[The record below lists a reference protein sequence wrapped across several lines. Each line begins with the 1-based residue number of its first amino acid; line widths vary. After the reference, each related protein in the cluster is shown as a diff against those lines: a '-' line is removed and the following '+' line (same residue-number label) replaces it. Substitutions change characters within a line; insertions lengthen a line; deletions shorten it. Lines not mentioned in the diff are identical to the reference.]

1 MVSMH
6 CSRVSK
12 EHDGVPF
19 ASITKYMAHHGYER
33 ADWADAA
40 VSPNNATARTS
51 MVRIGKR
58 IGASDE
64 FDFIADVRSYATGP
78 AGARRQRRR
87 YR

>member
-12 EHDGVPF
+12 EHDGVPL

-40 VSPNNATARTS
+40 VSLNSATARDS
-51 MVRIGKR
+51 MVRIGQR

-64 FDFIADVRSYATGP
+64 FDWTADVLS
-78 AGARRQRRR
+78 
-87 YR
+87 